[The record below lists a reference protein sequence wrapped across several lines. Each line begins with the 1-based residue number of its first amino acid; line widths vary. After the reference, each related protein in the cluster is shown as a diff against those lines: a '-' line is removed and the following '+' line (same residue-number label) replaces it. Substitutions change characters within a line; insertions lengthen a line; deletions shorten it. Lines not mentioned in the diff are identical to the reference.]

1 MKAAELREMDTDILE
16 ARLAESKAELFNLRF
31 QFATGQFDRTH
42 RFRELKREIARIL
55 TVLAERATAE
65 VEEREAEAV
74 AEGAER
80 ETWRQRLRRRRR
92 ARQEMLGQAEQVA
105 AGHAGEGVEIV
116 APTPDEEPD
125 EEPEEE
131 PGAVDETEVEDSAEV
146 GLDADAE
153 VESDEESGD
162 EPDEEPEEDER

>member
-42 RFRELKREIARIL
+42 RFRELKREVARIL

-65 VEEREAEAV
+65 VEEQEAEAV

-92 ARQEMLGQAEQVA
+92 ARQEMLGQAEQAA

-116 APTPDEEPD
+116 APTPEEEPEEAESEDSAEVGLEADAEEASDEEYEGEPD
-125 EEPEEE
+125 EEPEE
-131 PGAVDETEVEDSAEV
+131 VE
-146 GLDADAE
+146 
-153 VESDEESGD
+153 
-162 EPDEEPEEDER
+162 R